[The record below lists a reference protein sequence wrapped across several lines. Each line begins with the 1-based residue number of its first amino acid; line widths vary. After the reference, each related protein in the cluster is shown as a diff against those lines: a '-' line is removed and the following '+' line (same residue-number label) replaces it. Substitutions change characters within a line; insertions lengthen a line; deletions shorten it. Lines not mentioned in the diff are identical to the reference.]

1 MDLFLFYYL
10 QNTLSFK
17 YVSIKERIQ
26 FKKPVNITAIIRIQF
41 QKAFLSIYTMQC
53 KEVKTHWMHL
63 TQACNSSFIEFG
75 ETEDFSNMNK
85 NFP

>member
-53 KEVKTHWMHL
+53 KEVKTHWMHS
-63 TQACNSSFIEFG
+63 TQACNSYIEFG
-75 ETEDFSNMNK
+75 ETEDFSNMNR
-85 NFP
+85 NLH